1 MTDESASTTATITDR
16 HTGGWGYAAAL
27 TPIIFGTTYVLTTE
41 FLPPGRPL
49 LAALMRSLPTGLV
62 LIIGSPIP
70 PRRWMARFFVLSVL
84 YASGLFPL
92 LFIAAYRLPG
102 GVAAVINS
110 VSPLLVVVISV
121 PLLGSRIRPI
131 QIIAGIVGVLGVA
144 LLVLRSDAR
153 LDILGLVAM
162 AAAAIMFS
170 VATVLTKRWGR
181 PEGMTSIG
189 VTGWTFLLA
198 GLTLLPATL
207 LIEGLPDHLTAR
219 NIGGLI
225 YLVLISGIVAYAL
238 WFWGL
243 QRLSASAVTFL
254 TLLNPVVAALLG
266 WVVLDQRF
274 NRIAGLRGGSR
285 SDFGGA
291 GPTGGAGLA
300 TTTISTNI
308 TGVTAPTQ
316 HRDRRWPRRVYAA
329 GSEPDPRFTFANE
342 RTFLAWIRTG
352 LGFLAAGVAIA
363 AVAHLTDRLGLEVRL
378 AAAVLVICG
387 LACGIGAFS
396 RWMGN
401 ERAMRLGEPLPSS
414 PLLLVLTSV
423 VAGVGIVALIIVS
436 FG

>member
-1 MTDESASTTATITDR
+1 MTGESASATATMTDR

-110 VSPLLVVVISV
+110 LSPLLVVVISV

-131 QIIAGIVGVLGVA
+131 QIIAGIVGNAGRCVA
-144 LLVLRSDAR
+144 GAP
-153 LDILGLVAM
+153 I
-162 AAAAIMFS
+162 
-170 VATVLTKRWGR
+170 GR
-181 PEGMTSIG
+181 PPGCRRPGSHGRRRDHVQRGDRADQAVGPPEGMTSIG

-225 YLVLISGIVAYAL
+225 YLVLISGILAYAL
-238 WFWGL
+238 VLGL

-274 NRIAGLRGGSR
+274 NLWQARSGSR
-285 SDFGGA
+285 SGFGGA
-291 GPTGGAGLA
+291 GPTGAL
-300 TTTISTNI
+300 
-308 TGVTAPTQ
+308 
-316 HRDRRWPRRVYAA
+316 DWRRRRSA
-329 GSEPDPRFTFANE
+329 
-342 RTFLAWIRTG
+342 
-352 LGFLAAGVAIA
+352 
-363 AVAHLTDRLGLEVRL
+363 
-378 AAAVLVICG
+378 
-387 LACGIGAFS
+387 
-396 RWMGN
+396 
-401 ERAMRLGEPLPSS
+401 
-414 PLLLVLTSV
+414 LTSPV
-423 VAGVGIVALIIVS
+423 
-436 FG
+436 

>member
-1 MTDESASTTATITDR
+1 
-16 HTGGWGYAAAL
+16 
-27 TPIIFGTTYVLTTE
+27 
-41 FLPPGRPL
+41 
-49 LAALMRSLPTGLV
+49 
-62 LIIGSPIP
+62 
-70 PRRWMARFFVLSVL
+70 MARFFVLSVL

-110 VSPLLVVVISV
+110 VSPLIVVVISV

-225 YLVLISGIVAYAL
+225 YLVLVSGIVAYAL

-274 NRIAGLRGGSR
+274 NRWQAFGAVLVLASVVLGQPGALDWRRRR
-285 SDFGGA
+285 SALASQCDC
-291 GPTGGAGLA
+291 GPFAIRPTRS
-300 TTTISTNI
+300 TISTSI
-308 TGVTAPTQ
+308 ASVTAPTQ

-363 AVAHLTDRLGLEVRL
+363 AVAQLTDRLGLEVRL
-378 AAAVLVICG
+378 AAAVLVVCG

-414 PLLLVLTSV
+414 PLLLVLTCRCGRASV
-423 VAGVGIVALIIVS
+423 S
-436 FG
+436 WR

>member
-1 MTDESASTTATITDR
+1 VTAERASTTAATADR

-41 FLPPGRPL
+41 FLPPDRPL

-70 PRRWMARFFVLSVL
+70 PRRWMVRFFVLSVL

-110 VSPLLVVVISV
+110 LSPLIVVVISV
-121 PLLGSRIRPI
+121 PLLGSRIRLV
-131 QIIAGIVGVLGVA
+131 QIIAGVVGTLGVA

-153 LDILGLVAM
+153 LDVVGLVAM
-162 AAAAIMFS
+162 AGAAIMFS
-170 VATVLTKRWGR
+170 VATVLTKRWGL
-181 PEGMTSIG
+181 PQGMTSIG
-189 VTGWTFLLA
+189 FTGWTFLLA

-207 LIEGLPDHLTAR
+207 LIEGLPDDLTAR

-225 YLVLISGIVAYAL
+225 YLVLVSGILAYAL

-274 NRIAGLRGGSR
+274 NSWQA
-285 SDFGGA
+285 
-291 GPTGGAGLA
+291 
-300 TTTISTNI
+300 
-308 TGVTAPTQ
+308 
-316 HRDRRWPRRVYAA
+316 
-329 GSEPDPRFTFANE
+329 
-342 RTFLAWIRTG
+342 
-352 LGFLAAGVAIA
+352 LG
-363 AVAHLTDRLGLEVRL
+363 
-378 AAAVLVICG
+378 AVLV
-387 LACGIGAFS
+387 LA
-396 RWMGN
+396 
-401 ERAMRLGEPLPSS
+401 
-414 PLLLVLTSV
+414 SV
-423 VAGVGIVALIIVS
+423 VLGQPGTFDRLRRRRSALASPV
-436 FG
+436 